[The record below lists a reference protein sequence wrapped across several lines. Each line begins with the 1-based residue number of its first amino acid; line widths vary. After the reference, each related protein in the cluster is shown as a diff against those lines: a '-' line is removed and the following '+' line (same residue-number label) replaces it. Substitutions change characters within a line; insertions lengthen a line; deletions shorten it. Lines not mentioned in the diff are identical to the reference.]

1 MNFFCTDGHLLYI
14 SVTCTPRTLFIVI
27 WRATTFSCTMT
38 WPWKSVTLVWLQS
51 RQSGLDLIS
60 RSSRQVSNAAYC
72 QSWSDVSHASAS
84 LSSGSIWWMAPEVI
98 RMKDDNPYG
107 FQSDVYA
114 FGVVLYEL
122 FSGQLAYS
130 HINNKDQILLMMGR
144 GFLRPDLNHI
154 RSDTP
159 KALRRLLESSIKFT
173 REERPLFRQIL
184 VSLESLS
191 RSLPKIHRSASEP
204 TLSGSHFQ
212 SEDIYFAYALPKT
225 PMNAQ
230 FGAFPLFNA
239 GVI

>member
-1 MNFFCTDGHLLYI
+1 
-14 SVTCTPRTLFIVI
+14 
-27 WRATTFSCTMT
+27 
-38 WPWKSVTLVWLQS
+38 
-51 RQSGLDLIS
+51 
-60 RSSRQVSNAAYC
+60 
-72 QSWSDVSHASAS
+72 
-84 LSSGSIWWMAPEVI
+84 MAPEVI

-191 RSLPKIHRSASEP
+191 LSLPKIHRSASEP

-212 SEDIYFAYALPKT
+212 SEGIYFAYALPKT

-230 FGAFPLFNA
+230 CALVQLDANGLCVLINFAESLINCPERGSVCGLPELPSGTTVAANDTFSTGASSKLYWH
-239 GVI
+239 